1 MDKIVKIQKIF
12 LRRQLGVKS
21 STSYPTML
29 LEIGTQT
36 IQVLIIT
43 KVNNMAHH
51 RLPRQAWNIGCKVQK
66 PNKDNIPSS
75 GWVLDIMKT
84 FKRWG
89 VKDLL
94 ELSGDAMKYVTIED
108 IH

>member
-1 MDKIVKIQKIF
+1 MQRVCKYITTVK
-12 LRRQLGVKS
+12 
-21 STSYPTML
+21 
-29 LEIGTQT
+29 
-36 IQVLIIT
+36 
-43 KVNNMAHH
+43 NMPDH
-51 RLPRQAWNIGCKVQK
+51 RLQKQTWGRRCKAQK
-66 PNKDNIPSS
+66 TNKSKILSS